1 MQSLNVDLKWQLRP
15 NGWSDEQ
22 NISDYHSGYYLGQI
36 GASDF
41 CKRLSQNLPE
51 KSLKCGSVA
60 DFFVKGKS
68 Q

>member
-1 MQSLNVDLKWQLRP
+1 MYLYLIMQSLNVDLKWQLRP

-41 CKRLSQNLPE
+41 FKRLS
-51 KSLKCGSVA
+51 
-60 DFFVKGKS
+60 
-68 Q
+68 